1 MRFTDILFIIV
12 ILVLVGYG
20 VFFYMKSQLAK
31 DINELEKA
39 ALELAALYKKV
50 KDMAS
55 AQDFGIEL
63 DDYDGE
69 VRLED
74 WLNSSCYG
82 EEAGRTFVAHP
93 DGKIWYPSSC

>member
-1 MRFTDILFIIV
+1 MTTAV
-12 ILVLVGYG
+12 EH
-20 VFFYMKSQLAK
+20 A
-31 DINELEKA
+31 ELEKA

-50 KDMAS
+50 KDMAF
-55 AQDFGIEL
+55 AQDFGVEL

-82 EEAGRTFVAHP
+82 EEAGRTFVARA

>member
-1 MRFTDILFIIV
+1 MITAFLMV
-12 ILVLVGYG
+12 MVSGLLLLC
-20 VFFYMKSQLAK
+20 LAK
-31 DINELEKA
+31 EIKMSDINELEKA

-55 AQDFGIEL
+55 AQDFGVEL

-82 EEAGRTFVAHP
+82 EEAGRTFVAQA